1 MDGLATTLLTT
12 KMVTLLVYLLELV
25 KVIIEID
32 KQYSMEMDG
41 LTVVYAHWSTTAKEL
56 QNWDDHIF
64 TLNKH
69 LLVPKH
75 VV

>member
-1 MDGLATTLLTT
+1 LDGLATTLLTT

-41 LTVVYAHWSTTAKEL
+41 LTVVYAH
-56 QNWDDHIF
+56 
-64 TLNKH
+64 
-69 LLVPKH
+69 
-75 VV
+75 